1 MTRRRVLAATALALA
16 LPLVAVAQEPYP
28 SRPITL
34 VAPFPPGGVADL
46 TARPVAAA
54 MEKVLKNPVAVVNKT
69 GAAGAVG
76 MQFVATSKPDGYTL
90 LLALSSISIIP
101 EADKIFGRP
110 PAFTVDQF
118 APIALISADPTIL
131 VVRAESPWNTARDF
145 IDDAQEASGQISYSS
160 SGIYGTLHM
169 AMELLSHAA
178 GVKLRH
184 IPTAGAGP
192 ALTALLGGH
201 VDALASGPAVILPQ
215 IKAGKLRALAGW
227 GDKRVAA
234 LPEVPPS
241 RSSAIRTPSSTS
253 GPECSHPRERRNRYW
268 RSCGRR
274 RGRRWPSPT
283 SRRRW
288 TSWRRPSPSSRATSS
303 SDSSTPTRNAWP
315 RACARWG
322 ASRTRSSDVP
332 HVRRGRRDVR
342 ATLLCVMAILKV
354 ARLGHPVLRQKALA
368 VSPGEIRSAGIQRLI
383 DDMVETMREYD
394 GAGLAANQVHTLLQI
409 AVIEVDANP
418 RYPSRRPFR

>member
-1 MTRRRVLAATALALA
+1 MTARRLLAVVVLLAV
-16 LPLVAVAQEPYP
+16 PLVAGAQEAYP

-54 MEKVLKNPVAVVNKT
+54 MEKVLKNPVGVVNKT

-101 EADKIFGRP
+101 EADKIFDRQ

-131 VVRAESPWNTARDF
+131 VVRAESPWKTAPEF
-145 IDDAQEASGQISYSS
+145 IDDARKRPGQISYSS

-178 GVKLRH
+178 GLKLRH
-184 IPTAGAGP
+184 VPHAGAGP
-192 ALTALLGGH
+192 ALTAILGGH
-201 VDALASGPAVILPQ
+201 VDALASGPAVVLPH

-234 LPEVPPS
+234 LPEVPTFKELGYPD
-241 RSSAIRTPSSTS
+241 AEFYIWAGLFAPKGTP
-253 GPECSHPRERRNRYW
+253 E
-268 RSCGRR
+268 
-274 RGRRWPSPT
+274 
-283 SRRRW
+283 
-288 TSWRRPSPSSRATSS
+288 
-303 SDSSTPTRNAWP
+303 
-315 RACARWG
+315 
-322 ASRTRSSDVP
+322 
-332 HVRRGRRDVR
+332 
-342 ATLLCVMAILKV
+342 
-354 ARLGHPVLRQKALA
+354 PVLAKLREATRAA
-368 VSPGEIRSAGIQRLI
+368 VGEADFKSAMDKL
-383 DDMVETMREYD
+383 ETPIAFKQ
-394 GAGLAANQVHTLLQI
+394 GAEFQTFFDADAKRLAAGVRK
-409 AVIEVDANP
+409 VGRVEEKK
-418 RYPSRRPFR
+418 

>member
-1 MTRRRVLAATALALA
+1 MTRRRVLTTIAALALT
-16 LPLVAVAQEPYP
+16 VAVAGAQESFP
-28 SRPITL
+28 SRPITI

-131 VVRAESPWNTARDF
+131 VVRAESPWKTAAEF
-145 IDDAQEASGQISYSS
+145 IEDARKRPGQISYSS

-184 IPTAGAGP
+184 IPATGAGP
-192 ALTALLGGH
+192 ALNAILGGH
-201 VDALASGPAVILPQ
+201 VDALASGPAVILPH
-215 IKAGKLRALAGW
+215 IKAGKLRPLAGW

-234 LPEVPPS
+234 LPEVPTFRELGFSDAEFYIWAGLFAP
-241 RSSAIRTPSSTS
+241 RGTPE
-253 GPECSHPRERRNRYW
+253 P
-268 RSCGRR
+268 
-274 RGRRWPSPT
+274 
-283 SRRRW
+283 
-288 TSWRRPSPSSRATSS
+288 
-303 SDSSTPTRNAWP
+303 
-315 RACARWG
+315 
-322 ASRTRSSDVP
+322 V
-332 HVRRGRRDVR
+332 
-342 ATLLCVMAILKV
+342 L
-354 ARLGHPVLRQKALA
+354 ARLREATRAAVAEPEFKAAMDKLETPIAFKQGDEFQRFFDADARRLA
-368 VSPGEIRSAGIQRLI
+368 EGVRKVGR
-383 DDMVETMREYD
+383 VEEKK
-394 GAGLAANQVHTLLQI
+394 
-409 AVIEVDANP
+409 
-418 RYPSRRPFR
+418 